1 MPRCLWSS
9 FVWVTCEYQSIGWY
23 ILWDSLS
30 LTRGQKS
37 KPFICHACHACHV
50 CHTCH
55 GDLRDILFRKS
66 KYMSPMSQGSVEVI
80 RESFVRQNKFVGQ
93 TKFTQAL
100 SVVPVTNVRFSEQNY
115 DENYDWI
122 FNASVLQQQ
131 NTELGGK
138 MNFERQTMF
147 RKCQIHF
154 FKSRGGGSTYR
165 FCSRNRRRRTRLAFS
180 RGLLFWQLLLE
191 IQTPQRIIGIFRCD
205 SISWHLPPVSE
216 WVSDFTFSDGYCLYL
231 GFQTCIF

>member
-1 MPRCLWSS
+1 MSRMSCMSRMS
-9 FVWVTCEYQSIGWY
+9 RMSRGSHGHFFQKIKIYVTHV
-23 ILWDSLS
+23 
-30 LTRGQKS
+30 TRVQKS
-37 KPFICHACHACHV
+37 KPFICHACHV

-80 RESFVRQNKFVGQ
+80 RESFVRH
-93 TKFTQAL
+93 
-100 SVVPVTNVRFSEQNY
+100 